1 MGRPKRYGL
10 LCCFGRKTGLHFT
23 HFGLESGMVF
33 NGSTGVFEG
42 LDLLFQFQIRLGSY
56 LRQIFEMSEDI
67 ADNFVAELVRD
78 N

>member
-1 MGRPKRYGL
+1 
-10 LCCFGRKTGLHFT
+10 
-23 HFGLESGMVF
+23 MVF
-33 NGSTGVFEG
+33 KGSTGVFEG

>member
-1 MGRPKRYGL
+1 
-10 LCCFGRKTGLHFT
+10 
-23 HFGLESGMVF
+23 MVF

-56 LRQIFEMSEDI
+56 LRQIFEMSENI
-67 ADNFVAELVRD
+67 VDNFVAELVRE